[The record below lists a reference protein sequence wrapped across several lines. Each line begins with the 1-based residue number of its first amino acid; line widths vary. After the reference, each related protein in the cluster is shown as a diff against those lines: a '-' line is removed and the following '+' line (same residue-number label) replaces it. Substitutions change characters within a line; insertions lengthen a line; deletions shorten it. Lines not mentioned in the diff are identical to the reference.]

1 MSLLPASF
9 QAKGR
14 AALALLPKPMVV
26 APPQVSP
33 NQPLPPAALTGS
45 RKCQTCGGSGV
56 LRLTALRFRT
66 CLDCAGQG
74 MLPVVPASSSFEP
87 QPQLGPALDQL
98 MASTRAVQPRL
109 PAEGL
114 FQDLPN

>member
-1 MSLLPASF
+1 MPLLPIRLQPASP
-9 QAKGR
+9 
-14 AALALLPKPMVV
+14 AALALLSKPVV
-26 APPQVSP
+26 APPEASCKL
-33 NQPLPPAALTGS
+33 PLPPAALTGS

-74 MLPVVPASSSFEP
+74 MLPVVPARSSFEP
-87 QPQLGPALDQL
+87 QPQLVPALDQL
-98 MASTRAVQPRL
+98 MASARAIQPRL
-109 PAEGL
+109 PAEAL